1 MVDITHILGGPWS
14 PPEAPK
20 FDPPELQLRDSMERA
35 GLRPPREILLDG
47 KLHRFA
53 SGTKGSPGHGDKP
66 GWYIAF
72 GDGIPAGRFG
82 DWRSGI
88 EVTWRADV
96 GREMTLADEMAH
108 ARRLAE
114 AKMLRDAELARKH
127 EVTANTV
134 ESIWSG
140 CSPAYPAHPYLRRK
154 GIDTHGAR
162 VTGDGR
168 LVVPLF
174 DEDGALSTLQYIDAE
189 GGKLYHAGGQTGGMF
204 WMLGTM
210 DEPGVLYMAEGFATA
225 ATIHEATGRPCAVAY
240 SASNLVP
247 VCGTLRTLYGVNQS
261 IVIVA
266 DNDKSGVGQ
275 KYAEQASAKFGARVV
290 MPAEPGDAN
299 DFAQGGGD
307 LLGLLVP
314 QTSGWLVRADEFCQ
328 QPAPISWIVK
338 YWLQEQ
344 ALIMVHGPSG
354 GGKAQPLDELVLTP
368 EGWCEMGEIKVG
380 DYVIGSAGFPVL
392 VTGVYPQGIKP
403 EWEVSFSNG
412 AKVRCCDEHLWDVG
426 KAGSRRQ
433 ILTTAEIAKKPH
445 HSWWSVP
452 LCRPINY
459 RSNQNP
465 LPLDPYLLGAIIG
478 DGGIT
483 KYVGFSSADDEIIN
497 EVKRSLPAGHE
508 IRSKGNGCD
517 YQITSQRGQPNY
529 VWSALR
535 LLGLA
540 GKKSDQKFIPDEYMT
555 ASPMDRL
562 SVLQGLM
569 DTDGYVSA
577 SNGTTADF
585 SNSSRVLVEQV
596 ASLVSSLGGIS
607 NPIRTKETSGLP
619 CHTVTFRMGKGV
631 NPFRLS
637 RKAKRCAFGGQNL
650 NIRVLDAK
658 PTGRMVPM
666 QCISVAS
673 DDSLYVTNG
682 YILTH
687 NTFVVL
693 DWCLRVAAGV
703 PEWAGS
709 RVKPGTVVYL
719 AGEGHHGLR
728 GRVAA
733 WKHHQR
739 SGPLSMW
746 LSKDGCDLNTPT
758 GYQKVLES
766 VGALERR
773 PDLIVV
779 DTLHRFLLGDEN
791 SAQDAKTMLDACG
804 ALMGHFGCSVILVHH
819 TGVSDE
825 AQHRARGSSAWR
837 GALDIEISIVP
848 GKDGAPLEIVQRK
861 SKDAEMAQ
869 PIFAELTPVQIPGWY
884 DEDGEPVGSAVVEV
898 VAAPTPAKKDSKLDS
913 LRKQFEA
920 AWWASGA
927 EDRDG
932 LPYLT
937 RAGLR
942 SKLIEDGCSE
952 ATADKKMKPGSADQL
967 VGALIVAG
975 IIKPDDNGW
984 VVCSSVHA
992 AALMIAKCG

>member
-127 EVTANTV
+127 EITANTV
-134 ESIWSG
+134 EAIWSG
-140 CSPAYPAHPYLRRK
+140 CSPADPAHPYLRRK

-338 YWLQEQ
+338 HWLQEQ

-354 GGKAQPLDELVLTP
+354 GGK
-368 EGWCEMGEIKVG
+368 
-380 DYVIGSAGFPVL
+380 
-392 VTGVYPQGIKP
+392 
-403 EWEVSFSNG
+403 
-412 AKVRCCDEHLWDVG
+412 
-426 KAGSRRQ
+426 
-433 ILTTAEIAKKPH
+433 
-445 HSWWSVP
+445 
-452 LCRPINY
+452 
-459 RSNQNP
+459 
-465 LPLDPYLLGAIIG
+465 
-478 DGGIT
+478 
-483 KYVGFSSADDEIIN
+483 
-497 EVKRSLPAGHE
+497 
-508 IRSKGNGCD
+508 
-517 YQITSQRGQPNY
+517 
-529 VWSALR
+529 
-535 LLGLA
+535 
-540 GKKSDQKFIPDEYMT
+540 
-555 ASPMDRL
+555 
-562 SVLQGLM
+562 
-569 DTDGYVSA
+569 
-577 SNGTTADF
+577 
-585 SNSSRVLVEQV
+585 
-596 ASLVSSLGGIS
+596 
-607 NPIRTKETSGLP
+607 
-619 CHTVTFRMGKGV
+619 
-631 NPFRLS
+631 
-637 RKAKRCAFGGQNL
+637 
-650 NIRVLDAK
+650 
-658 PTGRMVPM
+658 
-666 QCISVAS
+666 
-673 DDSLYVTNG
+673 
-682 YILTH
+682 
-687 NTFVVL
+687 TFVVL

-703 PEWAGS
+703 SEWAGS

-766 VGALERR
+766 VGALDRR

-804 ALMGHFGCSVILVHH
+804 ALMRAFDCSVILVHH

-869 PIFAELTPVQIPGWY
+869 PVFAELTPVQIPGWY

-927 EDRDG
+927 EDREG
-932 LPYLT
+932 LPYVT

-967 VGALIVAG
+967 VGALIIAG

-992 AALMIAKCG
+992 AALMLSKCG